1 LTAARKSSSN
11 RVRIGVALLATSI
24 VGIALYF
31 VSQRGRD
38 FEPAELIHLPGRT
51 MTTSYSVK
59 VVAPE
64 FPDDARRRLKEV
76 VERELEAVDAAMS
89 RYREGSELERLNRS
103 RSGEPIEV
111 SRPLLEVLSEARRIG
126 ELSGGAYDVTVGPLV
141 ALWGFD
147 ESRPLEKAPAEQA
160 IKDAL
165 ARVGLDLWRIDE
177 DENELCKLNPKVD
190 IDLSSIAKGY
200 AVDRIALG
208 LQRSGHRDYLVEIGG
223 EIRCSGSSPQRR
235 PWRVAVETPV
245 VGRREVYE
253 VLQMKRGSMAT
264 SGDYRNFYELDGRR
278 VSHTLDPRNGRPV
291 ERDLRSV
298 TVVHASCATADGLAT
313 ALTVLG
319 PDAGY
324 ELAVREELAVLMLVG
339 REGEKTDR
347 LATPEYQRMAEEGV
361 ELE

>member
-1 LTAARKSSSN
+1 ML
-11 RVRIGVALLATSI
+11 VAGT
-24 VGIALYF
+24 VLYF
-31 VSQRGRD
+31 VAQLSRD
-38 FEPAELIHLPGRT
+38 SEPAELIHLSGRT
-51 MTTSYSVK
+51 MSTSYSVK

-64 FPDDARRRLKEV
+64 FTDGARRRLKEV
-76 VERELEAVDAAMS
+76 VERELETVDAALS
-89 RYREGSELERLNRS
+89 RYREGSELDRLNRS

-141 ALWGFD
+141 ALWGF
-147 ESRPLEKAPAEQA
+147 EGSRPLETAPAAPEIA
-160 IKDAL
+160 AAL
-165 ARVGLDLWRIDE
+165 SRVGLDSWRIDR
-177 DENELCKLNPKVD
+177 DESELCKLNPRTD

-200 AVDRIALG
+200 AVDRIALE
-208 LQRSGHRDYLVEIGG
+208 LERMGHRDYLVEVGG

-235 PWRVAVETPV
+235 PWRVAVEAPV

-264 SGDYRNFYELDGRR
+264 SGDYRNFYELEGRR
-278 VSHTLDPRNGRPV
+278 VSHTIDPRDGRPV
-291 ERDLRSV
+291 EHDLRSV

-324 ELAVREELAVLMLVG
+324 ELAVREKLAVLMLVG
-339 REGEKTDR
+339 RDGEEIER
-347 LATPEYQRMAEEGV
+347 LATPQYRRMLEEGV
-361 ELE
+361 EID